1 MLKIR
6 KVPIIT
12 DRRVSNLIGK
22 ERSLAN
28 LRKGGGRAK
37 GVPNKANKALK
48 EMILGA
54 LEDAGGQKYLL
65 NQALNN
71 SNSFLAL
78 IGKVLPSEIQSHQ
91 QGSLVV
97 TVSTGIDRS

>member
-1 MLKIR
+1 MLKITEKDNSR
-6 KVPIIT
+6 LV
-12 DRRVSNLIGK
+12 GK
-22 ERSLAN
+22 QRSLAN

-54 LEDAGGQKYLL
+54 LKDAGGQKYLL

-91 QGSLVV
+91 QGNIVV
-97 TVSTGIDRS
+97 TVSTGIDRT